1 MNLAVIIILIIIG
14 ILLIWLEVLVIP
26 GTTISGIGGIILIA
40 GGVYLAFS
48 KLGNVIGIW
57 ALVSTLFLL
66 ILSIIFFAKSNTWKK
81 LSLNSS
87 IDSSVEHFSEESVKQ
102 GDSAISITRL
112 NPMGK
117 IIVNEQT
124 IEAESLSGLIDPETE
139 LIITEIHKSKVFVKL
154 KK

>member
-57 ALVSTLFLL
+57 SLASTLFLL

-87 IDSSVEHFSEESVKQ
+87 IDSNVEHFSEELVKQ
-102 GDSAISITRL
+102 GDEALAITRL

-117 IIVNEQT
+117 IIVKEQT
-124 IEAESLSGLIDPETE
+124 IEAESLSGLIDPGTE
-139 LIITEIHKSKVFVKL
+139 LIITEVHKSKVFVKL